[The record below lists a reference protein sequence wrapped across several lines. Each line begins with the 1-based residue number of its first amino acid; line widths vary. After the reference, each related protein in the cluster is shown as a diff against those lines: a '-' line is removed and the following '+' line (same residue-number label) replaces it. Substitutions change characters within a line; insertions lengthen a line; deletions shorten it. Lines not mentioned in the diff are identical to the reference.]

1 MNTQIREKIK
11 IHKMEHLKF
20 KEQFCEEHQCDIEN
34 IVNMVEDLVATAVAC
49 GSSPQHYSELQRAKG
64 EFVDHIVKVSEK
76 YRVVESVA

>member
-1 MNTQIREKIK
+1 MSTIREKIK
-11 IHKMEHLKF
+11 IHKMEQVKF
-20 KEQFCEEHQCDIEN
+20 KEAFCEEHQCDIET
-34 IVNMVEDLVATAVAC
+34 IVSMVEDLVATAVAC